1 MGVGVLYV
9 CFGFIPNAGMP
20 TKPEARKRKAKNEE
34 LNVFENVFELGTKP
48 A

>member
-1 MGVGVLYV
+1 LAPYV
-9 CFGFIPNAGMP
+9 PFGFIPNAGAL
-20 TKPEARKRKAKNEE
+20 TTPEARKKAKNEE